1 MRTAL
6 ILGLLAA
13 SAPAL
18 DLMELK
24 DGKLI
29 AVEEAKRVG
38 DKLQVTLATKPGEHM
53 ATTYPIDRVLPEF
66 VFYVWQKELPE
77 HDRAAHLELAEWARK
92 NGLFS
97 LALKVYEKVAEF
109 DEGIKNDLPSL
120 RKQLGEEEATWLYE
134 QAEAMYRNDEVGDA
148 RVLANRLLE
157 LYGGTAEK
165 GRAEELLKMIN
176 ERDQQLSEER
186 RKKEAQQR
194 LRKQWIEFKTQ
205 AARIAQGR
213 AYADAANLR
222 QVAYA
227 RWRLN
232 WACCLYEGA
241 VLALEDLLPFVED
254 EKLRAEVVRKMDEGL
269 GRAVSAYVRLADLR
283 YLNGDFGAALDAAH
297 HVLDIDP
304 DNKAAAGIRDRILD
318 GPGPTHIRYDRGYL
332 TFRRAF
338 LGTSFGLVGYRRFR

>member
-6 ILGLLAA
+6 ILGLLVA

-24 DGKLI
+24 DGKLV
-29 AVEEAKRVG
+29 AVEDAKRVG
-38 DKLQVTLATKPGEHM
+38 DRLHVTLATKTDQHM

-66 VFYVWQKELPE
+66 VFYVWQKGLPE
-77 HDRAAHLELAEWARK
+77 HDRAAHQELAEWARK

-109 DEGIKNDLPSL
+109 DEGIRNELPSL
-120 RKQLGEEEATWLYE
+120 RKQLAEEEATWLFE
-134 QAEAMYRNDEVGDA
+134 QAEALYREDEVGDA

-165 GRAEELLKMIN
+165 GRAEELLKMID
-176 ERDQQLSEER
+176 ERDKRLSEER
-186 RKKEAQQR
+186 RQKEKEHR

-205 AARIAQGR
+205 AIRIAQGR
-213 AYADAANLR
+213 AYADAANMR

-227 RWRLN
+227 RWRLD

-254 EKLRAEVVRKMDEGL
+254 EKLRGEIVKQMDEGL

-304 DNKAAAGIRDRILD
+304 DNRMANGIRDKIID
-318 GPGPTHIRYDRGYL
+318 GPGPTHIRYDRGFL
-332 TFRRAF
+332 TFRRSYA
-338 LGTSFGLVGYRRFR
+338 GSGFGFVGYRRFR